1 MKTLKFISLLILFA
15 LGMASVNAQDSKSNV
30 AITLE
35 RTACFGTCPV
45 YTVNILEDGTV
56 IYEGQDF
63 VSVTGKQTAEIPA
76 ESVGLMVNAFENAG
90 YFEWHGYAA
99 NHFATGAKFWSWIG
113 L

>member
-1 MKTLKFISLLILFA
+1 MKKLQWLPIMLCIMFSIS
-15 LGMASVNAQDSKSNV
+15 SVTAQDSNANV
-30 AITLE
+30 ALTLE

-56 IYEGQDF
+56 TYEGQDF
-63 VSVTGKQTAEIPA
+63 VNVTGKQTAEIPA